1 MKKILTLIILF
12 FTLFIVTGCTKENT
26 EPKEEVTPSKISIE
40 LKEGT
45 STSSKATFIVTNTTK
60 LDYNYGPEFAL
71 EKYSNDL
78 WVALPLQDE
87 ISYTTEVFTVKAK
100 STIVPVRIIGNYRL
114 FSKMILRI
122 GEPIDAPGYNK
133 DELTEKFCLD
143 SVLRRKAGKLS
154 GGWQRRISIAMAL
167 IGEPEFLFLDEPT
180 LGLDVIARHELWDI
194 IRSLKGSVTV
204 ILTTHYMQEAE
215 NLSDR
220 IGVMKN
226 GSLLAV
232 GTADEL
238 INLAGA
244 ADFES
249 AFVRIVKEGEV

>member
-87 ISYTTEVFTVKAK
+87 ISYTTEVFAVKAK
-100 STIVPVRIIGNYRL
+100 STIELTLDWSMEYGKLEPGNYRL
-114 FSKMILRI
+114 VKTFMNENERVSSK
-122 GEPIDAPGYNK
+122 A
-133 DELTEKFCLD
+133 
-143 SVLRRKAGKLS
+143 
-154 GGWQRRISIAMAL
+154 
-167 IGEPEFLFLDEPT
+167 EFK
-180 LGLDVIARHELWDI
+180 I
-194 IRSLKGSVTV
+194 K
-204 ILTTHYMQEAE
+204 
-215 NLSDR
+215 
-220 IGVMKN
+220 
-226 GSLLAV
+226 
-232 GTADEL
+232 
-238 INLAGA
+238 
-244 ADFES
+244 
-249 AFVRIVKEGEV
+249 